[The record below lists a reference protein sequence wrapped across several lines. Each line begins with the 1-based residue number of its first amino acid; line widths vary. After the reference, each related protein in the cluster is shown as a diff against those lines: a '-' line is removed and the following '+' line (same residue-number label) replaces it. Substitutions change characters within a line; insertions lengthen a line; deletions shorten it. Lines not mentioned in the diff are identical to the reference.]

1 MDNKKDWEEIEKWNK
16 EREETIA
23 KNWEEIEELKAKREE
38 EMKEKYGVDITKLG
52 EKNAQIDMISKA
64 IDKLGKWVEIAVKIV
79 YVIMIIMAFLLVIF
93 VWKTNKDKLKKIDSE
108 GGILNKMMQDSGGFR
123 NILKVFIQPLV
134 DMKNSL
140 HSTNGM

>member
-64 IDKLGKWVEIAVKIV
+64 IDKLSKWVEIAVKIV
-79 YVIMIIMAFLLVIF
+79 YVIIIIMAFLLVIF
-93 VWKTNKDKLKKIDSE
+93 VWKTNKDKLEKIDSE
-108 GGILNKMMQDSGGFR
+108 GGMLNKMMQDSGGFR
-123 NILKVFIQPLV
+123 NILNWK
-134 DMKNSL
+134 K
-140 HSTNGM
+140 TA

>member
-52 EKNAQIDMISKA
+52 EKNAQIDMVSKA

-79 YVIMIIMAFLLVIF
+79 YVIIIIMAFLLVIF
-93 VWKTNKDKLKKIDSE
+93 VWKTNKNKLEKIDSE
-108 GGILNKMMQDSGGFR
+108 GGMLNKMMQDSGGFR
-123 NILKVFIQPLV
+123 NILNWK
-134 DMKNSL
+134 K
-140 HSTNGM
+140 TA

>member
-93 VWKTNKDKLKKIDSE
+93 VWKTNKDKLEKMDNE
-108 GGILNKMMQDSGGFR
+108 GGMLNKMMQDSGGFR
-123 NILKVFIQPLV
+123 NILKVIIQPLV
-134 DMKNSL
+134 DMKNSP